1 MPRANYMSWL
11 KYSGLFV
18 VAASVIASAAT
29 SMYRLSILEEESKT
43 QRAAIATIEKELAR
57 VTWEIGY

>member
-1 MPRANYMSWL
+1 MPRVNYMSWL

-18 VAASVIASAAT
+18 AAASIIASAAT
-29 SMYRLSILEEESKT
+29 SMYRLSLLEEESKT
-43 QRAAIATIEKELAR
+43 QRAAIKTIEKELAR